1 MTADALISVHLGAP
15 YHHAARIGALLDGLH
30 ASFAVVRTLG
40 AFVPLYGSLWL
51 MAVAS
56 DRLDPRA
63 VDVSTL
69 RARLDARAIDGLRL
83 YDPSLHAALFA
94 PVMARAAPG
103 SVQAP

>member
-1 MTADALISVHLGAP
+1 
-15 YHHAARIGALLDGLH
+15 
-30 ASFAVVRTLG
+30 
-40 AFVPLYGSLWL
+40 
-51 MAVAS
+51 
-56 DRLDPRA
+56 
-63 VDVSTL
+63 VSTL